1 MFACVAI
8 PDKISCALLV
18 ISGYYGNGEER
29 KKKLKDDGFDPAEIQ
44 SYVNELLPIVN
55 KAV

>member
-29 KKKLKDDGFDPAEIQ
+29 KKKLKADGFDPAEIQ
-44 SYVNELLPIVN
+44 GYVNELLPIVN